1 MLEWRII
8 DEARLE
14 SGNLSAERLADTL
27 GVKLGQLARMV
38 GKDPSNLR
46 KRPDADVYQ
55 AELSQVEEV
64 LALVRDQVGGLE
76 RARMWLKKPN
86 AGLGGLSPLATME
99 EGHTERVKGLILSV
113 LEGVPA

>member
-8 DEARLE
+8 EEARVD
-14 SGNLSAERLADTL
+14 SGNLSAERLANALGITL
-27 GVKLGQLARMV
+27 TQLARV
-38 GKDPSNLR
+38 VNKDSSNLR

-55 AELSQVEEV
+55 AELSEVEEV
-64 LALVRDQVGGLE
+64 LALVREQVGTLE

-86 AGLGGLSPLATME
+86 AGLGGMSPLVVME
-99 EGHTERVKGLILSV
+99 DGHTDRVKGLLVSV